1 MTFDLTGSPASQRSQ
16 GAEQA
21 ALPLETA
28 WYVPYQNNPLGL
40 TSTAV
45 DKLRFV
51 LILSPF
57 KYNAL
62 LTTLTSTQSLLTDYK
77 TVIDSDMLACPLHTL
92 SPPSPL
98 YDCCLYRQ
106 R

>member
-16 GAEQA
+16 GAEEA

-28 WYVPYQNNPLGL
+28 WYVPYQNNLLGL

-51 LILSPF
+51 LILSPLNAIE
-57 KYNAL
+57 YNAL
-62 LTTLTSTQSLLTDYK
+62 LTTLTSTQSLLTTTRQSL
-77 TVIDSDMLACPLHTL
+77 TVTC
-92 SPPSPL
+92 
-98 YDCCLYRQ
+98 
-106 R
+106 